1 MAEVCMNQGIDGA
14 FRRDLERVRDAA
26 WRTF

>member
-1 MAEVCMNQGIDGA
+1 MAEVGMNQGIHGA